1 MESQFSYLRHR
12 DSSVDMLRIK
22 MSRRISQNQKE
33 NRERAMDAR
42 RQLDN
47 LQEQEQEMDA
57 SSVSIT
63 SSTMKDLTNVQKKS
77 AKDKAAEEKRNQLAR
92 WKERKALEKEKQ
104 KRERERKGVFK
115 TGLYH
120 PKDTVF
126 SLIPKSEASTKAK
139 ETTTNTALSQSSRVT
154 RSKTRQQQQQS
165 QKPSKTPSSNMAA
178 KKDPTAAQRP
188 TRGQPVITAVK
199 KNEVRAGPSTR
210 AANKAVQAAPAAKKQ
225 PKNTIPD
232 QGNTQTLAVLPL
244 PRATANQKNCTD
256 DGELD
261 VHPLVSKLPEL
272 NVADH
277 LESED
282 EPHEGDTCSSEE
294 NPVPSSFAPEGFVFQ
309 APAGLENFTFVPLTP
324 SSANRFFEPRPMPQY
339 LTRSRVSLC
348 DVAVFRDAC
357 LAEPSQS
364 SPPKSP
370 HRTPPPLPV
379 TLAGLLDSKHDVAYF
394 RSQMDNETD
403 RLTSLCDQWKT
414 KAEDESIPEEV
425 RGHIRTAVG
434 QARLLMKERFN
445 QFSKLVD
452 DCELHRGEKITTCS
466 DLEGFWDMIY
476 FQIEDVN
483 KKFDALQGGEARG
496 WVEEHKPPPPR
507 QRKTVKVTKLKLF
520 FVAPVFHIVAQY
532 DKCLSQQKPAA
543 APAKPTSTKAGAKSG
558 LAAVKAAM
566 RAQKKAAEAAKAAGG
581 ATDAESRPSSQG
593 AQSRSD
599 TVVFDGGFFRVESPA
614 KTQNC
619 VRRSSRLSAAAASL
633 RLCTPPTTPRR
644 VTRQSLASGLTAA
657 TPVQHERALTPLR
670 RVANTSF
677 RNSPEP
683 LPVTHQPSQR
693 VKKSTR
699 FSFLAG
705 IPASAPLTS
714 QEDVLLDGIKEN
726 AQPPQAETNQETLL
740 LFTPNTGSKIR
751 QSTCPNDLIYFT
763 PLL

>member
-12 DSSVDMLRIK
+12 DNSVDMLRIK

-47 LQEQEQEMDA
+47 LQEQEQELDA

-126 SLIPKSEASTKAK
+126 SLIPKLEASTKAK

-165 QKPSKTPSSNMAA
+165 QKLLKTPSSNMAA
-178 KKDPTAAQRP
+178 KKDATAAQRP
-188 TRGQPVITAVK
+188 TRGQPVITAAK

-210 AANKAVQAAPAAKKQ
+210 AANKAVQAAPAAKKE
-225 PKNTIPD
+225 PKDTIPD
-232 QGNTQTLAVLPL
+232 QRNTKTLAVLPL
-244 PRATANQKNCTD
+244 PRASANQNNCTD
-256 DGELD
+256 DGQLD

-277 LESED
+277 LESEG
-282 EPHEGDTCSSEE
+282 ELYEGETCSSEE

-324 SSANRFFEPRPMPQY
+324 SSANRFFAPRPMPQY

-379 TLAGLLDSKHDVAYF
+379 TLGGLLDSKHDVAYF

-403 RLTSLCDQWKT
+403 RLTSLCDQWKS

-476 FQIEDVN
+476 FQVEDVN

-496 WVEEHKPPPPR
+496 WVEEHKPAPPR
-507 QRKTVKVTKLKLF
+507 QRKTVK
-520 FVAPVFHIVAQY
+520 
-532 DKCLSQQKPAA
+532 KPAA

-566 RAQKKAAEAAKAAGG
+566 RAQKKAAEAAKADGG
-581 ATDAESRPSSQG
+581 ATDAESCPSSQG

-599 TVVFDGGFFRVESPA
+599 TVVFDGGFFHVESPA
-614 KTQNC
+614 KTRNC
-619 VRRSSRLSAAAASL
+619 LRRSSRLSAAAASERL
-633 RLCTPPTTPRR
+633 RTPPSYPTTPRR
-644 VTRQSLASGLTAA
+644 VTRQSLASGQTPA

-677 RNSPEP
+677 RNSPELP
-683 LPVTHQPSQR
+683 PVTHQPSQR

-705 IPASAPLTS
+705 IPASAPPTS
-714 QEDVLLDGIKEN
+714 QEDVLLDDVKEN
-726 AQPPQAETNQETLL
+726 AQPAQAETNRETLL
-740 LFTPNTGSKIR
+740 LFTPNTGSKTR
-751 QSTCPNDLIYFT
+751 QSRCPNDLIYFT
-763 PLL
+763 PPL

>member
-1 MESQFSYLRHR
+1 MESQFSYLRRR

-42 RQLDN
+42 RQLDK

-92 WKERKALEKEKQ
+92 WKERKALDKEKQ
-104 KRERERKGVFK
+104 KRERERKRVFK

-165 QKPSKTPSSNMAA
+165 QKPLKTPSSNMAA

-188 TRGQPVITAVK
+188 TRGQPVITAGK

-210 AANKAVQAAPAAKKQ
+210 TANKAVQAAPAAKKQ
-225 PKNTIPD
+225 PKDTIPD
-232 QGNTQTLAVLPL
+232 QGNTKTLAVLPL
-244 PRATANQKNCTD
+244 PRASANQKNCTD

-261 VHPLVSKLPEL
+261 VHPLVSKPEL

-277 LESED
+277 QESED
-282 EPHEGDTCSSEE
+282 EPHEGETCSSEE
-294 NPVPSSFAPEGFVFQ
+294 DPVPSSFAPKGFVFQ

-324 SSANRFFEPRPMPQY
+324 SSANRFFAPRPMPQY

-379 TLAGLLDSKHDVAYF
+379 TLGGLLDSKHDVPYF

-452 DCELHRGEKITTCS
+452 DCELRRGEKITTCS

-476 FQIEDVN
+476 FQVEDVN
-483 KKFDALQGGEARG
+483 KKFDALQGGEERG

-507 QRKTVKVTKLKLF
+507 QRKTVK
-520 FVAPVFHIVAQY
+520 
-532 DKCLSQQKPAA
+532 KPAA

-581 ATDAESRPSSQG
+581 ATDAESCPSSQG
-593 AQSRSD
+593 AQSSSD
-599 TVVFDGGFFRVESPA
+599 TVVFDGGFFHVESPA
-614 KTQNC
+614 KTQNS
-619 VRRSSRLSAAAASL
+619 VRQSSRLSAAASSQL
-633 RLCTPPTTPRR
+633 RTPPSYPTTPRR
-644 VTRQSLASGLTAA
+644 VTRQSLALGQTTA

-670 RVANTSF
+670 HVANTSF

-705 IPASAPLTS
+705 IPASAPPTS
-714 QEDVLLDGIKEN
+714 QEDVLLDDIKEN

-740 LFTPNTGSKIR
+740 LFTPNTSSKIR

-763 PLL
+763 PPL